1 MWRPSQY
8 GLDSVLENWRSL
20 KIISIREGVA
30 NSSLTGGQ
38 GYQQC
43 KCTTACRTK
52 ICSCFRMDRVCN
64 SRCHPKSGN
73 CLNHDDCNRDHGS
86 SSDDEDLV
94 MIPPET
100 QPPQPAEPEPVEK
113 KKKAQPR
120 KRKNQVP
127 SNPETQTQPEAEVQ
141 LEPVVVKKRKTPLK
155 IN

>member
-86 SSDDEDLV
+86 SSEDEDQV
-94 MIPPET
+94 MNPPET
-100 QPPQPAEPEPVEK
+100 QPTQPEPAPVEK

-120 KRKNQVP
+120 KRKTQVP
-127 SNPETQTQPEAEVQ
+127 SNPETQTQTEAEVQ
-141 LEPVVVKKRKTPLK
+141 LEPVMKKKKTPLK